1 MNENVLVFVTVGSAE
16 EGKKIS
22 QALIEDRLAACVS
35 IIWPVTSTFRWE
47 GDVCEET
54 EGLLMIKTMSARME
68 RIIHRVKE
76 LHSYETP
83 EIIAM
88 PVAGGSEEYLRWING
103 EVGSGSK

>member
-1 MNENVLVFVTVGSAE
+1 MNESVLIFVTVSSAE
-16 EGKKIS
+16 EGKQIS
-22 QALIEDRLAACVS
+22 QALIGDRLAACVS

-47 GDVCEET
+47 GDICEET
-54 EGLLMIKTMSARME
+54 EGLLMIKTLSARLE

-88 PVAGGSEEYLRWING
+88 PLVGGSEEYLRWISD
-103 EVGSGSK
+103 EVGSQ